1 MGTERMNAGSVVVA
15 AAVDVI
21 VVLVFA
27 LVGRASHNE
36 GVLGLFGTAWPFL
49 AGLAL
54 GWLGLRAWRHPYRT
68 VWTGIGIWIATVAGG
83 MALRVVSGQTAQLP
97 FVLVATGALGVLLV
111 GWRAMRL
118 LMIRARHAGH

>member
-83 MALRVVSGQTAQLP
+83 MA
-97 FVLVATGALGVLLV
+97 
-111 GWRAMRL
+111 
-118 LMIRARHAGH
+118 